1 VVEKAKTTAS
11 VPKKY
16 GIDKSSSKE
25 TDHGTEKGQT
35 GRIVNSGQ
43 GEVREYYESNTATRA
58 GKKIGAD
65 DGDEA
70 SEGVKR
76 TSTSRP
82 LTKGVYFRRTTTT
95 TTPPTVT
102 TTGTTTTTT
111 ITTTKKNDYSLIL
124 NRMSDFEKRIAHF
137 LLERDEKNKEVEFL
151 EDDAFADFERKFNGN
166 RTR

>member
-25 TDHGTEKGQT
+25 ADHGTEKGQT

-95 TTPPTVT
+95 TTRPTVT
-102 TTGTTTTTT
+102 TTTTTTT
-111 ITTTKKNDYSLIL
+111 TTTKKNDYSLIL